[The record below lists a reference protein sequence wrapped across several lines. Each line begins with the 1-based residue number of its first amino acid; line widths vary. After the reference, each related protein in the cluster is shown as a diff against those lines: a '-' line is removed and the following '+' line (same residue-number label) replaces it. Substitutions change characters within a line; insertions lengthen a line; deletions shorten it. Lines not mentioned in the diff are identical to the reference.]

1 MLKYCKS
8 IYIYIYNPSIYLSV
22 CPSIHPLILRV
33 NDFYFEKNW
42 HWDLGIDSDETHD
55 FRFHFWRNCTNNN
68 ARQQPSCGLRS
79 AQTCRTTLGS
89 YIMRPAY
96 YAAIKALWKYLSCT
110 TRSSS
115 ALISPKR
122 FSGTSLRNAP
132 ASLWSRANP
141 EQRMKSL
148 TASSS
153 PKHLWNSA
161 RNIPTMN
168 VTSARI
174 YICASIMFTGTADMA
189 KEGKVGLYLH
199 I

>member
-1 MLKYCKS
+1 MALTQTKLTIS
-8 IYIYIYNPSIYLSV
+8 AFISEERQN
-22 CPSIHPLILRV
+22 
-33 NDFYFEKNW
+33 
-42 HWDLGIDSDETHD
+42 
-55 FRFHFWRNCTNNN
+55 RNCTNNN

-79 AQTCRTTLGS
+79 TQTCRTTLGS

-115 ALISPKR
+115 ALISPKS

-161 RNIPTMN
+161 RNIPRMN

-174 YICASIMFTGTADMA
+174 YICANIMFTGTADMA